1 MGEKLIKK
9 SKYLSML
16 LRHRPEE
23 AGLHMDK
30 HGWVSVEELEEK
42 ASISRS
48 DLETIVETDSKG
60 RYSFSEDKKMI
71 RANQGHS
78 IKWVEIEFDEVTKS
92 DIERLGGYLYHGTGS
107 KNKQGI
113 LEKGINKGSR
123 NYVHLSKD
131 VKTAETVG
139 KRHGEPFIFKIKA
152 VDMLNDGIKIYKSKN
167 GVYLVDFVDTKYIIE
182 DGFDSLGNLGEENG

>member
-60 RYSFSEDKKMI
+60 RYSFNEDKKMI

-92 DIERLGGYLYHGTGS
+92 DIEVLGGYLYHGTGS
-107 KNKQGI
+107 KNKKGI

-139 KRHGEPFIFKIKA
+139 RRHGEPLIFKS
-152 VDMLNDGIKIYKSKN
+152 LFKI
-167 GVYLVDFVDTKYIIE
+167 VVVLE
-182 DGFDSLGNLGEENG
+182 